1 MHRISS
7 PSFMQHAIEL
17 MLHLDTK
24 LLSIIAEYGQWTYAI
39 LFVTVF
45 SETGLVI
52 TPFLPGDSLLFA
64 AGSIAGTN
72 TLNVWILASLLWLAA
87 TLGNITNY
95 SIGRSL
101 GPRIF
106 RENAYILKRSYLEQT
121 QRFYEKYGTKAII
134 LSRFLPIFRTVA
146 PFIAGVA
153 MMPYATFLVYT
164 IIGAFLWTMLFVWA
178 GYLFGQIPVIRE
190 NFGLVILGII
200 AVSLLP
206 GAFEIARQSLKKLQK
221 R

>member
-1 MHRISS
+1 
-7 PSFMQHAIEL
+7 MQHAIEL